1 MESVMPILKKKAPA
15 KAKAAPKPK
24 ASAASFP
31 PPTKPK
37 AEPVVTP
44 EPTLGFLSVVCTAGQ
59 LDLTFPTK
67 EARDNVIERL
77 TVALGITYRG
87 QAIEIIA
94 EEGTFRFAD
103 TQLCY
108 LNWD

>member
-1 MESVMPILKKKAPA
+1 MPILKKKAPA

-37 AEPVVTP
+37 AEPADTR
-44 EPTLGFLSVVCTAGQ
+44 EWLTVVCTAGQ

-77 TVALGITYRG
+77 TVALGSTYRG